1 MIISCEAFP
10 SFTFFRYI
18 YTVDVIEMVI
28 GALERDYGVSGQA
41 VKIRLVELGFEE
53 AIGTFNYVDGHYV
66 KPHGF
71 RKGVKKSLPNS
82 STLFFCK
89 HNAVNILLI
98 YFAQQAK
105 EKQNDFSLSAFLPEQ
120 ITIPDNV
127 LSALLGNLLENA
139 LDACQ
144 TVRDRRTQISVKAKT
159 QPDALFLQIENTYC
173 QGPIKDGDG
182 RYLASKRKGPASVWN
197 LSEIS

>member
-1 MIISCEAFP
+1 M
-10 SFTFFRYI
+10 
-18 YTVDVIEMVI
+18 
-28 GALERDYGVSGQA
+28 L
-41 VKIRLVELGFEE
+41 LV
-53 AIGTFNYVDGHYV
+53 
-66 KPHGF
+66 
-71 RKGVKKSLPNS
+71 
-82 STLFFCK
+82 
-89 HNAVNILLI
+89 

-105 EKQNDFSLSAFLPEQ
+105 EKQNDFSVSAFLPEQ

-127 LSALLGNLLENA
+127 LSALLGNLPENA
-139 LDACQ
+139 LDACP
-144 TVRDRRTQISVKAKT
+144 TVQDRRTQISVKAKK